1 MSANII
7 NKIAGLK
14 KSASTFRTNV
24 QEIGLLALAHAK
36 DHGDASLL
44 SRLFDAVGAGSN
56 RSSLKAWLFNAAP
69 LSEKDA
75 KGAKDAFSVN
85 GKDKVFGLKKDRS
98 EDDWNMDYANATNWW
113 EAKSENLNLSP
124 VNMLK
129 LLTKAAMAQ
138 DNLKEGQEI
147 TDEDLIAFL
156 MTNNKIADAVASKKA
171 KAA

>member
-14 KSASTFRTNV
+14 KSATTFRANV

-44 SRLFDAVGAGSN
+44 SRLFDAVGAGAN

-85 GKDKVFGLKKDRS
+85 GKDKVFGLKKDRT
-98 EDDWNMDYANATNWW
+98 DADWDMEYATKTMWW
-113 EAKSENLNLSP
+113 DAKAENLNLSP
-124 VNMLK
+124 IDILK
-129 LLTKAAMAQ
+129 VLTKAAMAQ
-138 DNLKEGQEI
+138 DIAQEGQEI
-147 TDEDLIAFL
+147 RNEDLIAFL